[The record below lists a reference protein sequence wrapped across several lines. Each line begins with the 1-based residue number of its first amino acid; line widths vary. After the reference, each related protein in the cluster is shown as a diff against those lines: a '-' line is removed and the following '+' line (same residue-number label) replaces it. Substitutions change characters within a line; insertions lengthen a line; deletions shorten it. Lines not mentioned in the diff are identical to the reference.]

1 MFKQIIEKIALQMN
15 GEMPLFKKG
24 DRREPR
30 NYREISILNTCYKIY
45 SKILNM
51 KLQKYSEVF
60 MTETQNAFR
69 YGRSETDQ
77 TFCLK
82 LLIET
87 GREFNWET
95 HLVFIGCEKAFG
107 NRQRQI
113 LFSVFN
119 SRHIADT
126 LITKQCI
133 FTHTKKTFIKFN
145 HKISKL
151 VQINKAVPQGCP
163 LSPTLFN
170 IYLDEIITKWQ
181 KQDINGIKL

>member
-1 MFKQIIEKIALQMN
+1 
-15 GEMPLFKKG
+15 
-24 DRREPR
+24 
-30 NYREISILNTCYKIY
+30 
-45 SKILNM
+45 M

-60 MTETQNAFR
+60 MIETQNAFR
-69 YGRSETDQ
+69 YGRSGTDQ

-95 HLVFIGCEKAFG
+95 HLVFIDCEKAFG

-126 LITKQCI
+126 VITKECI
-133 FTHTKKTFIKFN
+133 FTHTHT
-145 HKISKL
+145 
-151 VQINKAVPQGCP
+151 
-163 LSPTLFN
+163 N
-170 IYLDEIITKWQ
+170 IYKI
-181 KQDINGIKL
+181 